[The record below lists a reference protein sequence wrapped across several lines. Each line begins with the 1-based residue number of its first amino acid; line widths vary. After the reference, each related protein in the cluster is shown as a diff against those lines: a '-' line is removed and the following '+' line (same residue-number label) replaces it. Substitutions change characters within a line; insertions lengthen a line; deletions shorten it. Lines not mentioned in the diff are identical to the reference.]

1 MEIGIDIEKNNRF
14 EGKPASF
21 LERIFTKEEIEYA
34 EKYKNSAEQY
44 CSFWC
49 VKEATVKA
57 FSNLKIPFLEIC
69 SLHDA
74 NGKPYIKINETIKNE
89 LKKQD
94 KTEIKISMSNSKD
107 YSIAIC
113 IIS

>member
-1 MEIGIDIEKNNRF
+1 MEIGIDIEKNDRF
-14 EGKPASF
+14 EGKTTHF
-21 LERIFTKEEIEYA
+21 LERIFTPEEIEYA
-34 EKYKNSAEQY
+34 NLYKNTAEQY

-69 SLHDA
+69 TLHDK
-74 NGKPYIKINETIKNE
+74 NGKPYIKLNDTIKNE
-89 LKKQD
+89 LKKQN
-94 KTEIKISMSNSKD
+94 KTEIKISVSNSKE
-107 YSIAIC
+107 YSVAIC